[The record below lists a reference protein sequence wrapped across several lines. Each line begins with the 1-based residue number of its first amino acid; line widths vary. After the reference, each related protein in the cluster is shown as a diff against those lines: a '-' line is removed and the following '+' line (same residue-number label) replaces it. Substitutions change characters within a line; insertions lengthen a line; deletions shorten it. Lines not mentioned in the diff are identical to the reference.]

1 VNCGEAGRVLQ
12 AYLDGD
18 LAEREVAG
26 LEAHLAECA
35 GCREEL
41 SSYTGLVRLLEVEPL
56 KEPPCDFVPLVSS
69 KLPAMHPDAEHLS
82 VCRFARFAA
91 SITGWIS
98 PTLANWSSSAAA
110 TTCRVVTCALMRST
124 ETLSDIGGAIQN
136 LLDRFLSLLDFW
148 RRPGSS

>member
-1 VNCGEAGRVLQ
+1 MNCGEASRILQ
-12 AYLDGD
+12 TYLDGD

-35 GCREEL
+35 KCREEL
-41 SSYTGLVRLLEVEPL
+41 SSYTGLVRLLESEPL
-56 KEPPCDFVPLVSS
+56 EEPPCDFVQLISA

-98 PTLANWSSSAAA
+98 PTLASWSSSAAA
-110 TTCRVVTCALMRST
+110 TTCRVVTSALMRTTDALTDVGS
-124 ETLSDIGGAIQN
+124 AIQN
-136 LLDRFLSLLDFW
+136 LLDRFLALLDFW